1 MQSGEVVANLSGHSA
16 WVMSLDFNSTGQY
29 LLSGAF
35 DGKCKIW
42 DVETRAC
49 VATHGESEKGL
60 WSVKWLKRAKEQ
72 QGTGIGGIRGD
83 LFAVA
88 GAGRAIYFYR
98 EASGG

>member
-1 MQSGEVVANLSGHSA
+1 
-16 WVMSLDFNSTGQY
+16 MSLDFNSTGEY

-35 DGKCKIW
+35 DGKCKVW
-42 DVETRAC
+42 NVETRTC

-60 WSVKWLKRAKEQ
+60 WSVKWLSRSPGQ
-72 QGTGIGGIRGD
+72 VGMGVGGMRGD

-88 GAGRAIYFYR
+88 GAGRSISFYR